1 MATVYLAQDL
11 KHKRRVA
18 IKVLGPERTAQLGA
32 ERCITEIRTTAARS
46 HSHILPLLESG
57 SVPGPDKSGP
67 GLCQVM
73 PSSDG
78 ATLRDTLDRETH
90 LGVIHR
96 DRPSAL
102 SAPSVSLSFMKHE
115 TLS

>member
-1 MATVYLAQDL
+1 
-11 KHKRRVA
+11 
-18 IKVLGPERTAQLGA
+18 
-32 ERCITEIRTTAARS
+32 
-46 HSHILPLLESG
+46 
-57 SVPGPDKSGP
+57 
-67 GLCQVM
+67 M